1 MRRGTLTLLFFI
13 ILLALGVSYVV
24 SPDIAHNQKP
34 LFGWEIPFTTHLGL
48 DLKGGVRVL
57 MQPSAGQP
65 APSADVMETA
75 RKQIEQRV
83 NGGLGVNEPVVRVQ
97 SNGDNY
103 SILVELPG
111 LTGNTREAISSLS
124 QKGLLELWDTGTQS

>member
-13 ILLALGVSYVV
+13 ILLALGASYVV
-24 SPDIAHNQKP
+24 FWPHVDGTNVKKALYNVDN
-34 LFGWEIPFTTHLGL
+34 PFTVHLGL
-48 DLKGGVRVL
+48 DLQGGVRVL

-65 APSADVMETA
+65 KPSADVIEQA

-124 QKGLLELWDTGTQS
+124 QKGLL